1 MRHEIKTTTLRAVM
15 KIIERTIE
23 DIQPTGSR
31 QRNKIRILR
40 NINRKITRAI
50 ASRTKTKKNEQ

>member
-1 MRHEIKTTTLRAVM
+1 MRYEIKTTTLRAVL

-23 DIQPTGSR
+23 EIQPTGPR
-31 QRNKIRILR
+31 KRDKIRILK
-40 NINRKITRAI
+40 NINREITRAI